1 MLKRIDLTGNPNL
14 GVYISVNEDFAIV
27 PLNLPDDM
35 GDIIKETL
43 DVEVIKSSIA
53 GSNLAGA
60 LTAGNSNGFLVS
72 YYTDDREINKLKSL
86 GLNVSRLEDKYTA
99 VGNIIAVNDT
109 AAIVSPF
116 ISENSVKTIED
127 VLNVTVEQTSL
138 GGLDIIGSLMT
149 VTNKGFLLYRD
160 STPAEINFV
169 EDIFKV
175 QGDIGTVGRGITL
188 VGACSIANSKGV
200 IVGEK
205 TTGPEMA
212 RLEEA
217 LGFLDD

>member
-1 MLKRIDLTGNPNL
+1 
-14 GVYISVNEDFAIV
+14 
-27 PLNLPDDM
+27 
-35 GDIIKETL
+35 
-43 DVEVIKSSIA
+43 
-53 GSNLAGA
+53 
-60 LTAGNSNGFLVS
+60 
-72 YYTDDREINKLKSL
+72 
-86 GLNVSRLEDKYTA
+86 
-99 VGNIIAVNDT
+99 
-109 AAIVSPF
+109 
-116 ISENSVKTIED
+116 
-127 VLNVTVEQTSL
+127 
-138 GGLDIIGSLMT
+138 MT

>member
-127 VLNVTVEQTSL
+127 VLNVTVEQTSV

-175 QGDIGTVGRGITL
+175 QGDIGTV
-188 VGACSIANSKGV
+188 
-200 IVGEK
+200 
-205 TTGPEMA
+205 
-212 RLEEA
+212 
-217 LGFLDD
+217 

>member
-1 MLKRIDLTGNPNL
+1 MKTQKFDDLYSLKCNH
-14 GVYISVNEDFAIV
+14 
-27 PLNLPDDM
+27 
-35 GDIIKETL
+35 
-43 DVEVIKSSIA
+43 
-53 GSNLAGA
+53 
-60 LTAGNSNGFLVS
+60 
-72 YYTDDREINKLKSL
+72 
-86 GLNVSRLEDKYTA
+86 LNVAKLEDKYTA
-99 VGNIIAVNDT
+99 VGNIVAVNDT

-127 VLNVTVEQTSL
+127 VLDVTVEQSSM

-169 EDIFKV
+169 EDTFKV
-175 QGDIGTVGRGITL
+175 QGDIGTVGKGITL
-188 VGACSIANSKGV
+188 VGACSIANSKGA
-200 IVGEK
+200 IVGK
-205 TTGPEMA
+205 NTTGPEMA